1 MRATIFISGVNG
13 KVVATRYQ
21 ISLYQTKIF

>member
-13 KVVATRYQ
+13 KVVGTCQQ